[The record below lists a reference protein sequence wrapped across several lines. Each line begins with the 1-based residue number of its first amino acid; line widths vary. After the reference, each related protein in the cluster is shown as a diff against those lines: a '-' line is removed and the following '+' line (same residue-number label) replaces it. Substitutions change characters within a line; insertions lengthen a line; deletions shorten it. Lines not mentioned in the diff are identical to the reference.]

1 MSNLQPSKK
10 KPSNDYLKY
19 SGMAFQFLGAILIGV
34 FIGQWLDKKF
44 STEKPVFT
52 IALSLFF
59 VIASLV
65 LTVRNLLK
73 KS

>member
-1 MSNLQPSKK
+1 MSNLPPSKK

-19 SGMAFQFLGAILIGV
+19 SGMAFQFLGAILLGV
-34 FIGQWLDKKF
+34 FLGQWLDRKF
-44 STEKPVFT
+44 NTEKPVFT
-52 IALSLFF
+52 ITLSLFF

-65 LTVRNLLK
+65 LTVKDLLK